1 MKTGFQLNV
10 LDILAQNEP
19 LLSTYQTSYNDWKQI
34 CRCLDDVLAQVER
47 DKADEDYVRFQLQQ
61 LNEAALRADEQ
72 DELEQESSVLSHA
85 EEIKAALY
93 RTEQMLTSDEGGLLS
108 TLKDCQG
115 VLNGLERVYPPAS
128 ELASR
133 IESTYIE
140 LKDVAQEVT
149 DREEET
155 EFSPERLDEV
165 NNRLNLIYSLEQKH
179 HVDTVEALLALAED
193 YSARLAAITSSD
205 DRIVELQAKRDAYHT
220 KIMELAA
227 ELTKCR

>member
-1 MKTGFQLNV
+1 MRVACFRH
-10 LDILAQNEP
+10 
-19 LLSTYQTSYNDWKQI
+19 W
-34 CRCLDDVLAQVER
+34 
-47 DKADEDYVRFQLQQ
+47 
-61 LNEAALRADEQ
+61 
-72 DELEQESSVLSHA
+72 
-85 EEIKAALY
+85 
-93 RTEQMLTSDEGGLLS
+93 
-108 TLKDCQG
+108 KDCQG

-179 HVDTVEALLALAED
+179 HVDTVEALLLWP
-193 YSARLAAITSSD
+193 
-205 DRIVELQAKRDAYHT
+205 
-220 KIMELAA
+220 KIIRPVL
-227 ELTKCR
+227 LP